1 MPKLKRPRQEKF
13 VQEYLNPTDPYNG
26 TQSYLK
32 AYPKAQ
38 YNTATVEASRH
49 LVNPNIQERIR
60 ELLEKNEPTKIE
72 NLIPSL
78 NEDLSSVKVTA
89 YRGKLIRSRDNANI
103 LRTKEMI
110 FKLHGSFRDGGTIED
125 NRQVNIVLNQVEQ
138 EKLSNIVEQLS
149 ELNKALG
156 IKTTDEV
163 NEIS

>member
-1 MPKLKRPRQEKF
+1 MGKLKRPRQEKF
-13 VQEYLNPTDPYNG
+13 VQEYLSPENSSNG
-26 TQSYLK
+26 TQSYLE
-32 AYPKAQ
+32 AYPKAN
-38 YNTATVEASRH
+38 YDTARSNACQLLAKT
-49 LVNPNIQERIR
+49 NIQERIR

-89 YRGKLIRSRDNANI
+89 YRGKLIKSRDNANI

-125 NRQVNIVLNQVEQ
+125 NRQLNIVLNQVEQ

-163 NEIS
+163 NDIS